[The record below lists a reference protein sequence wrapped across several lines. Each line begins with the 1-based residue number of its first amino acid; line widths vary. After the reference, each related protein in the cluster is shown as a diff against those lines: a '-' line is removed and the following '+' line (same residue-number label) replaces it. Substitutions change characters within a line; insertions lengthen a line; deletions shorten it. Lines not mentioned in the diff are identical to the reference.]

1 MIILRKITPNIGLL
15 SSFVRL
21 TAGFTMLAW
30 GTSKL
35 VKRPFSNSPVIAI
48 VLGAMKV
55 AEGITRFC
63 PLVFLAEE
71 RMEEMGMNTNNDSS
85 PAKSYDDLVNPS

>member
-1 MIILRKITPNIGLL
+1 MKKITPNIGLI

-63 PLVFLAEE
+63 PLTFLVEE
-71 RMEEMGMNTNNDSS
+71 RMEEMTKDTDLQMPEKG
-85 PAKSYDDLVNPS
+85 YDDLINPS